1 MNPKI
6 VLIYI
11 DSGGGHR
18 AAAQALS
25 EVIAEQQRGWNV
37 QMVCIQDMLDSID
50 FIRRY
55 TGIPFQEIYNIML
68 RRGWTLG
75 TGQIIPVMHLLIRCF
90 HKSEV
95 EVLERR
101 WQELRPDLV
110 VSMIPHYNRAL
121 RESLDRAVPGTPF
134 VTLLTD
140 IADYPPHFW
149 IEDVDQHVICGS
161 DRAARQAAELGIPN
175 GRILPVSGM
184 VLHPRFYSPAVQD
197 RRSERRAMGLEP
209 DLPAGLVLFGGEGSG
224 EMLHIARALN
234 HSDAGIQLIF
244 LCGRNEEVGDQLR
257 AIDWHIPVR
266 ISGFTRSVPRFMEL
280 ADFFIGKP
288 GPGSISEALAKGL
301 PVIVQRNAWTM
312 VHERYN
318 TKWVEEQGVG
328 IVVKSFGKDVRG
340 AVGRLLQPENY
351 RRFRERAASLKNQ
364 AVFEIPDL
372 LQGILARREH
382 SDPSRCAVAPPV
394 MRPEPLPGAPAIPS
408 S

>member
-1 MNPKI
+1 MSLKI
-6 VLIYI
+6 VLVYI

-25 EVIAEQQRGWNV
+25 EVIAGQHRGWDV

-75 TGQIIPVMHLLIRCF
+75 TGQMIPVMHMLIRCF
-90 HKSEV
+90 HNAEV
-95 EVLERR
+95 HVLERK
-101 WQELRPDLV
+101 WEELRPNLV

-121 RESLDRAVPGTPF
+121 REALDRALPGTPF

-149 IEDVDQHVICGS
+149 IEDIDQHVICGS
-161 DRAARQAAELGIPN
+161 ARAAEQAAELGISAD
-175 GRILPVSGM
+175 RILRVSGM
-184 VLHPRFYSPAVQD
+184 LLHPRFYSPATTD
-197 RRSERRAMGLEP
+197 RRTDRRAMGLEP
-209 DLPAGLVLFGGEGSG
+209 NLPAGLVLFGGEGSG
-224 EMLHIARALN
+224 EMVTIARALN
-234 HSDAGIQLIF
+234 HPGAGIQLIF
-244 LCGRNEEVGDQLR
+244 LCGRNEQVADRLR
-257 AIDWHIPVR
+257 AMDWHIPARVV
-266 ISGFTRSVPRFMEL
+266 GFTRNVPRFMEM

-312 VHERYN
+312 AHERYN
-318 TKWVEEQGVG
+318 TRWIEEQGVG
-328 IVVKSFGKDVRG
+328 IVVKNFANEIRG
-340 AVGRLLQPENY
+340 AVARLMEPDTY
-351 RRFRERAASLKNQ
+351 RRFRQRAASLNNR

-372 LQGILARREH
+372 LQGILAGREH
-382 SDPSRCAVAPPV
+382 SDPALAR
-394 MRPEPLPGAPAIPS
+394 
-408 S
+408 